1 VRGRHPSSD
10 GWSEPRRRLADWT
23 SDLGSDAEA
32 EQSPGAPLNA
42 QRSQGTARNGRQRNG
57 HGHQGDELFPSQ
69 PWSNGSSTARSLS
82 DEPLSGRR
90 WSPDP
95 SPGPPRGDEPAPGQP
110 WTADPSPG
118 QPWTADP
125 SPGQPWTADPSPGQ
139 PWTADPSPSQPWT
152 ADPSASPRWGVQPD
166 PGQARDA
173 EQLQGQAWGVEPA
186 NAQRREDESSPGA
199 ARSLGELWGVQPI
212 KSKAL
217 ELAPPSRA
225 RRLAATPAYARLGAP
240 AAGLRRNGR
249 MTLVI
254 AIPLVL
260 SLLLLVMAGPGRVL
274 PRKSTQDAVKRPAA
288 AAVQPGDL
296 NRLVTLVNQER
307 ARNGLPGMRV
317 LRRLNAVATAH
328 SAEMA
333 RQKRIQPDPGIA
345 VSARPATSVS
355 QYVDC
360 ASNIDQA
367 FQRMIASA
375 TYRPLILSPIL
386 NGMGLGTVSGNCLW
400 VTVLFARATP
410 PASASKPAAPT
421 GGGPLPQ
428 PAREQAVSVRDAP
441 GRPSTTAEAIA
452 QDLFSRANAERK
464 ARGLAP
470 LEWSDDLAR
479 MASDWSSQMARSG
492 RFVHRDLDAARGRP
506 GIGQFS
512 ALGENIAWV
521 RGYDDDGYE
530 LHIGWMRSEGHRR
543 NLLQQGFDTI
553 GIGVVCA
560 GGRAWATQN
569 FGRLSASAP
578 PLSDS
583 TPPTEPI
590 VATAKDGRSC

>member
-1 VRGRHPSSD
+1 MRGPRPNSG
-10 GWSEPRRRLADWT
+10 GWSEPRRRPADWT
-23 SDLGSDAEA
+23 PDPAADAQAPEA
-32 EQSPGAPLNA
+32 EQPPGRPWNGE
-42 QRSQGTARNGRQRNG
+42 RFHGTARNGQPQNG
-57 HGHQGDELFPSQ
+57 HQPQGDELFPSR
-69 PWSNGSSTARSLS
+69 PWEGGQAASQQ
-82 DEPLSGRR
+82 
-90 WSPDP
+90 WSP
-95 SPGPPRGDEPAPGQP
+95 
-110 WTADPSPG
+110 
-118 QPWTADP
+118 
-125 SPGQPWTADPSPGQ
+125 
-139 PWTADPSPSQPWT
+139 DPSPSQPWGVQPVRGPSRD
-152 ADPSASPRWGVQPD
+152 ADPSGGGASLSEQSPSHSWGVRPS
-166 PGQARDA
+166 PGQDPAPA
-173 EQLQGQAWGVEPA
+173 GQAWGVQPA
-186 NAQRREDESSPGA
+186 NGQGQGDDTAAGG
-199 ARSLGELWGVQPI
+199 ARSLSELWGVQPI
-212 KSKAL
+212 QSKAL

-225 RRLAATPAYARLGAP
+225 QRLAATPAYARLGAP
-240 AAGLRRNGR
+240 AASLRGNGR
-249 MTLVI
+249 ITLFI
-254 AIPLVL
+254 AIPLIV
-260 SLLLLVMAGPGRVL
+260 SLLLLVTAGPGRVL
-274 PRKSTQDAVKRPAA
+274 PRKSAQDAVKRPAA
-288 AAVQPGDL
+288 APVQPGDL
-296 NRLVTLVNQER
+296 DRLVTLVNRER

-317 LRRLNAVATAH
+317 LRRLNAVAAAH
-328 SAEMA
+328 AAEMA

-345 VSARPATSVS
+345 ASARPATSVS

-367 FQRMIASA
+367 YERMIASA
-375 TYRPLILSPIL
+375 TYRPLILSPNL

-410 PASASKPAAPT
+410 PASASKPAAPA

-428 PAREQAVSVRDAP
+428 PAGERPVSVRDAP
-441 GRPSTTAEAIA
+441 GHPSTTAEAIA
-452 QDLFSRANAERK
+452 QDLFTRVNAERRS
-464 ARGLAP
+464 RGLAP

-479 MASDWSSQMARSG
+479 LASDWSSQMARSG
-492 RFVHRDLDAARGRP
+492 RFVHRDLDAARSRP

-521 RGYDDDGYE
+521 SGYEDDGYE

-543 NLLQQGFDTI
+543 NLLQPGFDTI

>member
-1 VRGRHPSSD
+1 
-10 GWSEPRRRLADWT
+10 
-23 SDLGSDAEA
+23 
-32 EQSPGAPLNA
+32 
-42 QRSQGTARNGRQRNG
+42 
-57 HGHQGDELFPSQ
+57 
-69 PWSNGSSTARSLS
+69 
-82 DEPLSGRR
+82 
-90 WSPDP
+90 
-95 SPGPPRGDEPAPGQP
+95 
-110 WTADPSPG
+110 
-118 QPWTADP
+118 
-125 SPGQPWTADPSPGQ
+125 
-139 PWTADPSPSQPWT
+139 
-152 ADPSASPRWGVQPD
+152 
-166 PGQARDA
+166 
-173 EQLQGQAWGVEPA
+173 
-186 NAQRREDESSPGA
+186 
-199 ARSLGELWGVQPI
+199 VQPI

-225 RRLAATPAYARLGAP
+225 ERLAATPAYARLGAP
-240 AAGLRRNGR
+240 VARLRGNGR
-249 MTLVI
+249 MTLLIV
-254 AIPLVL
+254 IPLIV

-274 PRKSTQDAVKRPAA
+274 PRKTAQDAVKRPAA
-288 AAVQPGDL
+288 APVQPGDL
-296 NRLVTLVNQER
+296 DRLVALVNQER

-328 SAEMA
+328 AAEMA
-333 RQKRIQPDPGIA
+333 RQKRIHPDPGIA
-345 VSARPATSVS
+345 ASAKPATSVS

-367 FQRMIASA
+367 YQRMIASA
-375 TYRPLILSPIL
+375 TYRRLILSPTL
-386 NGMGLGTVSGNCLW
+386 NGLGLGTVSGNCLW

-410 PASASKPAAPT
+410 PASASKPAAPA

-428 PAREQAVSVRDAP
+428 PAGEPPVSVRDAP
-441 GRPSTTAEAIA
+441 GRPTTTAQAIA
-452 QDLFSRANAERK
+452 QDLFARANAERK

-479 MASDWSSQMARSG
+479 MATDWSSQMARSG
-492 RFVHRDLDAARGRP
+492 RFVHRDLDAARSRP

-521 RGYDDDGYE
+521 RGYDDDGYA
-530 LHIGWMRSEGHRR
+530 LHVGWMRSEGHRR

-578 PLSDS
+578 PLGDA
-583 TPPTEPI
+583 TPPTDPI